1 MKNSGVT
8 DVGVFVLGVDVV
20 DAAAASTTAEA
31 EYDDGFDREIDAK
44 CPQNIAVI
52 AA

>member
-1 MKNSGVT
+1 MSVYL
-8 DVGVFVLGVDVV
+8 FWAFVDVV